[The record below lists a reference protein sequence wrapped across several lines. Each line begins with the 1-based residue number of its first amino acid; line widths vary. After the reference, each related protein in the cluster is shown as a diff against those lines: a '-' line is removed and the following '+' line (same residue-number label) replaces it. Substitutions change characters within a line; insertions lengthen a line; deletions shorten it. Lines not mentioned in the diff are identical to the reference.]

1 MLYISNF
8 VHKNIV
14 HCIVSRRFISRSVD
28 NHLYTPDISLFL
40 TFFCSI
46 FSNTDPI
53 KHWVKT
59 EIIPGRKRV
68 GKCWENVTSFCKH
81 EEIDY
86 FLITER
92 YCYLIHT
99 PLQKKNNAC
108 PPFQWRTHKI
118 GIAHSFL
125 HENFIPS
132 PLWFFKNLNSP
143 KNTDGGGV
151 HSSRKR

>member
-1 MLYISNF
+1 MSNL
-8 VHKNIV
+8 VHNTIA
-14 HCIVSRRFISRSVD
+14 HCIVCRKFNPSCIE
-28 NHLYTPDISLFL
+28 NHLYSPDISLLL
-40 TFFCSI
+40 TFSCSI

-86 FLITER
+86 FLSTQS
-92 YCYLIHT
+92 YCSLIHT

-118 GIAHSFL
+118 GIAPSFL

-143 KNTDGGGV
+143 INPDGGGV

>member
-1 MLYISNF
+1 MSNL
-8 VHKNIV
+8 VHNTIA
-14 HCIVSRRFISRSVD
+14 HCIVCRKFNPSCIE
-28 NHLYTPDISLFL
+28 NHLYTPDISLLL
-40 TFFCSI
+40 TFSCSI

-68 GKCWENVTSFCKH
+68 GKCRENVTSFCKH

-86 FLITER
+86 FLSTQS

-108 PPFQWRTHKI
+108 PPLKWRTHKI
-118 GIAHSFL
+118 GIAPSFL

-132 PLWFFKNLNSP
+132 PL
-143 KNTDGGGV
+143 
-151 HSSRKR
+151 